1 MNNVEE
7 MKYEEAFERLE
18 AIIDRMDAASVPLD
32 ELMQLYEEGAA
43 LAKHCEKLLKSYE
56 AKLVLLSDAWNAPCV
71 NSDVIAAFLTPRPTW
86 APTGF

>member
-18 AIIDRMDAASVPLD
+18 AIIDRMDAASIPLD

-56 AKLVLLSDAWNAPCV
+56 AKLVQLSGAAEEPSGDADTNDEEAP
-71 NSDVIAAFLTPRPTW
+71 F
-86 APTGF
+86 